1 MIYPNNFETKVGFD
15 KIRELLSGK
24 CLSPIG
30 KEFVLDMDFSDS
42 FGQISD
48 RLETCREFIR
58 LLHSDVD
65 FPCDNFFDLRP
76 TLKRIRVAGSHMET
90 EELFNLRRSLETIS
104 RIVKLLRSED
114 DDEPLYPRLKAKTAD
129 IGTYPDILK
138 KADTIIDST
147 GNIKDSASPLLQEI
161 RREISATM
169 SGISRSLANILK
181 KAQNDG
187 YIDRDTAPTMRDGRL
202 VIPVNPSH
210 KRKIKGI
217 VHDESASGKTVFIE
231 PAEVVEANNKIR
243 ELENDEKREIIRI
256 LTEFAD
262 MLRPYAEEMSVSYD
276 FLGEMDF
283 IRAKAILS
291 SDMGAQIPRID
302 NCPQIEW
309 YRAVHPLLQISLKRH
324 GKEVVPLDI
333 KLDRDE
339 RILLISGPNAGGKSV
354 CLKSVGLLQ
363 YMLQCG
369 IPVPMNDNSRAGIFR
384 NILIDI
390 GDEQSIED
398 DLSTYSSHLLN
409 MKQFIRN
416 CDGNS
421 LLLIDE
427 FGGGTEPR
435 IGGAIAEA
443 LLDRFNRKKAFGVIT
458 THYQNLKQFAEN
470 NDGIVNGA
478 MLYDRHKMQPLFKLS
493 IGNPGSSF
501 AIEIARKIGLPEEV
515 IAEASDI
522 VGKDYVS
529 MDKYL
534 QDIVRDKQYWEHKR
548 QNARIMEKRLVE
560 LAGRYEK
567 ELADIDRE
575 RREVL
580 KKAKGEAEQLLDRA
594 NAKIE
599 NTIREIRESQAEK
612 EKTKA
617 LREEIRKFKEEAG
630 AEKEYD
636 DKVAKKLARLND
648 KKKKKHRVE
657 TAAGG
662 QEAKPVMP
670 GDTVRLKGENTVGE
684 VLSCDG
690 KNAVVAFGMIR
701 TKVNKERLEHASR
714 SLLKKQDTRSV
725 FISSSTMDA
734 VRNKQLNFSREIDI
748 RGMRGDEAIEEVA
761 AFIDTAIL
769 SGYNTLR
776 ILHGT
781 GNGILQQLVRQ
792 YLKKIPSIKSFRD
805 EDIQLGG
812 AGITVIELE

>member
-76 TLKRIRVAGSHMET
+76 TLKRIRIAGSHMET

-104 RIVKLLRSED
+104 RIIKLLRSED

-147 GNIKDSASPLLQEI
+147 GNIKDSASPLLQAI
-161 RREISATM
+161 RREIGATM

-262 MLRPYAEEMSVSYD
+262 MLRPYAEEMSASYD

-690 KNAVVAFGMIR
+690 KNAVVAFGMIK

-769 SGYNTLR
+769 SGCNTLR

>member
-409 MKQFIRN
+409 MKQFIRS

-690 KNAVVAFGMIR
+690 KNAVVAFGMIK

-769 SGYNTLR
+769 SGCNTLR

>member
-690 KNAVVAFGMIR
+690 KNAVVAFGMIK

-769 SGYNTLR
+769 SGCNTLR

-792 YLKKIPSIKSFRD
+792 YLKKVPSIKSFRD

>member
-409 MKQFIRN
+409 MKQFIRS

-769 SGYNTLR
+769 SGCNTLR

>member
-104 RIVKLLRSED
+104 RIVKLLRSE

-409 MKQFIRN
+409 MKQFIRS

-690 KNAVVAFGMIR
+690 KNAVVAFGMIK

-769 SGYNTLR
+769 SGCNTLR

>member
-769 SGYNTLR
+769 SGCNTLR

-792 YLKKIPSIKSFRD
+792 YLKKVPSIKSFRD

>member
-76 TLKRIRVAGSHMET
+76 TLKRIRIAGSHMET

-104 RIVKLLRSED
+104 RIIKLLRSED

-147 GNIKDSASPLLQEI
+147 GNIKDSASPLLQAI
-161 RREISATM
+161 RREIGATM
-169 SGISRSLANILK
+169 SGISRNLANILK

-262 MLRPYAEEMSVSYD
+262 MLRPYAEEMSASYD

-309 YRAVHPLLQISLKRH
+309 YRAVHPLLQISLRRH

-409 MKQFIRN
+409 MKQFIRS

-690 KNAVVAFGMIR
+690 KNAVVAFGMIK

-769 SGYNTLR
+769 SGCNTLR

>member
-670 GDTVRLKGENTVGE
+670 GDTIRLKGENTVGE